1 MTGTLPTS
9 YSVPVTQELSDG
21 VITGQWPNFDNVD
34 TKVLKWVTLVGQ
46 SNRRLSEGMET
57 PEYRRVTFQRI
68 ITFEAL
74 AKSQWEKFLVEIALL
89 YKLQPLFGRP
99 YIFLSAHVWTL
110 WLRPVTHEQ
119 LEMESIKGFAGG
131 LSNLTRLIWPNGQ
144 SQGSLLALIQRQNQ
158 HAMPIIWNR
167 FVL

>member
-1 MTGTLPTS
+1 MNGTLPTS

-99 YIFLSAHVWTL
+99 YIFLSAHV
-110 WLRPVTHEQ
+110 
-119 LEMESIKGFAGG
+119 
-131 LSNLTRLIWPNGQ
+131 
-144 SQGSLLALIQRQNQ
+144 
-158 HAMPIIWNR
+158 
-167 FVL
+167 